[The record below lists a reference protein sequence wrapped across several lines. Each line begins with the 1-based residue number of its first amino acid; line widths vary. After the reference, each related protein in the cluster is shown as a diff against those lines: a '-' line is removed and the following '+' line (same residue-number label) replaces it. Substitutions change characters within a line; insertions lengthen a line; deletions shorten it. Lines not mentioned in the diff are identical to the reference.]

1 MKFFYLQ
8 KLKLILLNLYNHYQ
22 LKFRKFYRL
31 IFCLFNIL
39 IFSFYALSFKF
50 QKEYSYSEKLKI
62 MKFFALLISTITFL
76 LKSFFVD
83 AGDIP
88 IKRKAVSSMD
98 KKELSDM
105 ISFQE
110 IKLNNYTIQMKFCR
124 TCMVWRPPRTSHCS
138 LCESCKLKFD
148 HHCPWIGKCI
158 ALKNYHHFLF
168 FILYLFWFLVSNFS
182 FPLSNDWSGKNFYL
196 EATMPE
202 KKFEDFITLFNLK
215 FKFKGEI
222 FLEFFFF
229 LESLLKISS
238 FFASLFTGALLLFH
252 IYLGYTGKTTSEF
265 LKFPDKGIK
274 SWSIRKELINK
285 FYKKKIFTLKE
296 IKFTDKNNFFL
307 LHLDFITGS
316 KIDSNEEKIMN
327 HPKKLPKKI
336 FISLACFFLF
346 FYIFLG
352 FCYSTNCCCRFFN
365 NFSKFSDCLMIIVN
379 VSIKV
384 LISFFK
390 KYFGKKSISL
400 NNLYNYK

>member
-138 LCESCKLKFD
+138 LCGNCKLKFD

-182 FPLSNDWSGKNFYL
+182 FILSNDWSKKKSFL
-196 EATMPE
+196 EVAILE
-202 KKFEDFITLFNLK
+202 KKFEDFISFFNLK
-215 FKFKGEI
+215 FHLKGEI

-229 LESLLKISS
+229 LETLIKIASI
-238 FFASLFTGALLLFH
+238 FASLFTGALLLFH

-265 LKFPDKGIK
+265 LKFPEKNIK
-274 SWSIRKELINK
+274 SWNIRKELINK

-296 IKFTDKNNFFL
+296 IKFTDKTNFFL
-307 LHLDFITGS
+307 VHLDFIKGS
-316 KIDSNEEKIMN
+316 RIDLNGEKIMN
-327 HPKKLPKKI
+327 HFKKLLKK
-336 FISLACFFLF
+336 FFVSLTYCLFF
-346 FYIFLG
+346 FYIFTH
-352 FCYSTNCCCRFFN
+352 CWYQNNRCCKLFK
-365 NFSKFSDCLMIIVN
+365 NFYKLSDCLIIIVTG
-379 VSIKV
+379 SIKV
-384 LISFFK
+384 LFSFFLK
-390 KYFGKKSISL
+390 IFWENIHIF
-400 NNLYNYK
+400 N